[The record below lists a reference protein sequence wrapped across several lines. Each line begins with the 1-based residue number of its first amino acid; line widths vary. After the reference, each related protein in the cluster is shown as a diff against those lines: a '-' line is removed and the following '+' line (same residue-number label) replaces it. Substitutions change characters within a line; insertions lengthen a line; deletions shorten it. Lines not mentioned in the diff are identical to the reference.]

1 MHYKV
6 YVTNIQIHRQTTV
19 VEQHNIDHITSD
31 FRVLKLTSM
40 IFVLLLR
47 RTANQNTASN
57 V

>member
-31 FRVLKLTSM
+31 LKVLKLTSM